1 MQHAVRWP
9 PYVPYHLPPEPA
21 AVILRWS
28 TAGFRSADPEIEL
41 NTRKPLLA
49 ALLVAATIA
58 ACADAR
64 GPDPAEPRPQRP
76 HPFLLEVLGV
86 MQHTSV
92 NRNLID
98 WELLRA
104 DVIGNAGTT
113 QYLTQTYGAIMHA
126 MSLLDDPNAQFQ
138 VMPNGGSFAPAP
150 PCHAPYTPAVP
161 MDLPL
166 GIGYVHMPSF
176 NPAREYSLHYMT
188 RVRNEVVRHDRA
200 DMTGWIIDLRGNTE
214 GELWP
219 LVAAI
224 GPLLGEGVA
233 GHFID
238 ANGGAEPW
246 GYERGAALLHDRPL
260 AQLEPYELLDR
271 SPRIAVLLDES
282 VAGPGE
288 ALAVAFRARENVRFF
303 GRGTCGRAMHAER
316 TRLSNGAILTL
327 STALMAD
334 RTRTPA
340 ARKVTPDEVIVG
352 NSAVV
357 ERAVAWLRSGEQ
369 TNSR

>member
-1 MQHAVRWP
+1 V
-9 PYVPYHLPPEPA
+9 
-21 AVILRWS
+21 
-28 TAGFRSADPEIEL
+28 GFRSTVPEIEL
-41 NTRKPLLA
+41 NTRKPLFA
-49 ALLVAATIA
+49 ALLVAVTTA
-58 ACADAR
+58 ACADAA
-64 GPDPAEPRPQRP
+64 GPDRAAPRAQRP

-86 MQHTSV
+86 MQYTSV

-98 WELLRA
+98 WEQLRA
-104 DVIGNAGTT
+104 EVIGNAGTT
-113 QYLTQTYGAIMHA
+113 LYLTQTYAAIMHA
-126 MSLLDDPNAQFQ
+126 MSLLDDPNAEFQ

-161 MDLPL
+161 TDLPL
-166 GIGYVHMPSF
+166 GMGYIHVPSF
-176 NPAREYSLHYMT
+176 NPARESSLHYMT
-188 RVRNEVVRHDRA
+188 RLRNEVVRHDRT

-238 ANGGAEPW
+238 ANGVAEPW
-246 GYERGAALLHDRPL
+246 GYGRGAALLRDRPL
-260 AQLEPYELLDR
+260 AQLEPYELQDR
-271 SPRIAVLLDES
+271 NPRIAVLIDEG

-288 ALAVAFRARENVRFF
+288 AVAVAFQGRENVRFF
-303 GRGTCGRAMHAER
+303 GRGTCGRALRAER

-340 ARKVTPDEVIVG
+340 VRKITPDEVVAG

-357 ERAVAWLRSGEQ
+357 ERAAAWLRTGHQ
-369 TNSR
+369 ADSR